1 MRHRKRTFKIGRRPA
16 HVRSL
21 LANQVCSLILEER
34 IQTTVVKAKEARR
47 VAERMVTLAKKG
59 TLHHRRQ
66 AIQTLTTAAAEQR
79 QAVIGKLF
87 DEIADRYREREGGYT
102 RIIRV
107 GTRRGDASE
116 MCYLEWVEAGKP
128 ASSGKKSKAKKKAA
142 APTPAAE
149 AAAEEAEVAVAE
161 ADAPEADADAEA
173 KDKAE

>member
-34 IQTTVVKAKEARR
+34 IQTTVVKAKETRR

-87 DEIADRYREREGGYT
+87 DELADRYREREGGYT

-116 MCYLEWVEAGKP
+116 MCLLEWVEAGKP
-128 ASSGKKSKAKKKAA
+128 TSKGKKSKAKKAE
-142 APTPAAE
+142 PTPAAAE
-149 AAAEEAEVAVAE
+149 AAEAAEEEADVAVAE
-161 ADAPEADADAEA
+161 ADAADAESE
-173 KDKAE
+173 AEEKSE